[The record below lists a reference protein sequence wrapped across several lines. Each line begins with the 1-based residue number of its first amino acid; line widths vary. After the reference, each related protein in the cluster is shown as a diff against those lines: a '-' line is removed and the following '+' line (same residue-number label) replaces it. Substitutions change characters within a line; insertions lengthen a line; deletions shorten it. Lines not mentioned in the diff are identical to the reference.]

1 MPRFPDYGHLRNDK
15 LVLCAPLRLNDNR
28 RQHSLWACA
37 GGDWPCGVLRGRG
50 VLQGVHLVLLRAHS
64 VLLRGRGA
72 WLGARPVLLCACSVL
87 QRGRGAWLGRCGRVS
102 P

>member
-1 MPRFPDYGHLRNDK
+1 MPRFPDYGHLHNDK
-15 LVLCAPLRLNDNR
+15 LALCAPLRLNDNR

-50 VLQGVHLVLLRAHS
+50 GLLCARPVLLRGRGGFQGVHLVLLR
-64 VLLRGRGA
+64 GRGD
-72 WLGARPVLLCACSVL
+72 
-87 QRGRGAWLGRCGRVS
+87 WLGRRGRVS

>member
-1 MPRFPDYGHLRNDK
+1 MSRFPDYGHLHNDK

-37 GGDWPCGVLRGRG
+37 GGDWPCGVLCGRRG
-50 VLQGVHLVLLRAHS
+50 LQGVHLVLLRVHLVLLRVHPVLLRVHP

-72 WLGARPVLLCACSVL
+72 WLG
-87 QRGRGAWLGRCGRVS
+87 QRGRVS